1 MVSLMSYKRP
11 GSRRMVIL
19 CKNIVIGRLSI
30 PLWVILLI
38 MSIVV
43 IAVAVP
49 ASWILLAKGTIT
61 VKAAPAGVI
70 VQVVSPSGG
79 DFGSV
84 TIGAGQST
92 ELELAF
98 NVYVVDDR
106 PYEIEGIYVG
116 YKPQPPRIFDIT
128 THNCR
133 IRYDGRVEYCEY
145 HEYGAYNA
153 TLYTEENGWT
163 YYKYSLVAA
172 APITLSP
179 GNYTHFFKMFLR
191 LEPIYSSQDLSF
203 DFKIYI
209 NFRKV

>member
-1 MVSLMSYKRP
+1 
-11 GSRRMVIL
+11 MVIL

-92 ELELAF
+92 ELELVF

-106 PYEIEGIYVG
+106 P
-116 YKPQPPRIFDIT
+116 
-128 THNCR
+128 
-133 IRYDGRVEYCEY
+133 
-145 HEYGAYNA
+145 
-153 TLYTEENGWT
+153 
-163 YYKYSLVAA
+163 
-172 APITLSP
+172 
-179 GNYTHFFKMFLR
+179 
-191 LEPIYSSQDLSF
+191 
-203 DFKIYI
+203 
-209 NFRKV
+209 

>member
-1 MVSLMSYKRP
+1 MSYERP

-19 CKNIVIGRLSI
+19 CKNIAIGRLSI

-79 DFGSV
+79 DFGSI
-84 TIGAGQST
+84 TIGAGQSA
-92 ELELAF
+92 ELGLAF

-106 PYEIEGIYVG
+106 PYEIEGIYIG

-133 IRYDGRVEYCEY
+133 IRYDGHVEYCED

-163 YYKYSLVAA
+163 YYKYSLVVAA

-179 GNYTHFFKMFLR
+179 GNYTHFFKMSLR